1 MSNPTNCDIC
11 VGINPDLNNVE
22 NADRLGVS
30 EATIRRHRRGHDS
43 VAAFRGMPLV
53 GATIRSSSG
62 DWLRYAPATPDED
75 GGPAWPVV
83 QQAQPVQVTLDS
95 VPTRPA
101 RDLSLALK
109 CADTQ
114 IGFRRLSDDSME
126 PFHDARAMALFVDVV
141 RREQPDTIQILGDF
155 LDLPS
160 QSRWTQEAGFALTTQ
175 AALDEGHRFLASL
188 RAAAPDARITLIEG
202 NHDKRLQNFVESNA
216 LAAFGLRRANMP
228 ESWPVMSLPWLLRL
242 DELGVEYKDAYPAA
256 VSWDNATTRNIHG
269 TKANSKGSTTAQYVH
284 ELPHINTW
292 AGHTHRVEITYHTV
306 MGQFGEP
313 IESYS
318 ANPGCLCRVD
328 GAVPSVN
335 GAVGINGD
343 SARIVE
349 NWQQGFGGAFYD
361 EDTSWPFVHRII
373 DGTVLYNGE
382 IISVD

>member
-1 MSNPTNCDIC
+1 M
-11 VGINPDLNNVE
+11 
-22 NADRLGVS
+22 
-30 EATIRRHRRGHDS
+30 
-43 VAAFRGMPLV
+43 
-53 GATIRSSSG
+53 
-62 DWLRYAPATPDED
+62 
-75 GGPAWPVV
+75 
-83 QQAQPVQVTLDS
+83 QQAQPVQITLDS
-95 VPTRPA
+95 GPARPA
-101 RDLSLALK
+101 RSLSLALK

-126 PFHDARAMALFVDVV
+126 PFHDIRAMSLFVDVV

-188 RAAAPDARITLIEG
+188 RAAAPDARVTLIEG

-242 DELGVEYKDAYPAA
+242 DELGIEYKDAYPAA

-335 GAVGINGD
+335 GAVGISGD